1 MVIKMSEIQ
10 INLKKLEEQ
19 ISQLRV
25 LNENLKASV
34 TISPTCSGG
43 GKTVQQIENM
53 TSNCLKVHNDL
64 INLFSNTISFL
75 ENVEKSY
82 ENADKNASLK

>member
-1 MVIKMSEIQ
+1 MSEIQ

-34 TISPTCSGG
+34 T
-43 GKTVQQIENM
+43 
-53 TSNCLKVHNDL
+53 
-64 INLFSNTISFL
+64 FSKCWNKAFTLMDRHIL
-75 ENVEKSY
+75 
-82 ENADKNASLK
+82 L

>member
-1 MVIKMSEIQ
+1 MVTKMSEIQ

-43 GKTVQQIENM
+43 GKSVT
-53 TSNCLKVHNDL
+53 TWAKD
-64 INLFSNTISFL
+64 
-75 ENVEKSY
+75 
-82 ENADKNASLK
+82 SLKGVFN

>member
-1 MVIKMSEIQ
+1 MSEIQ

-43 GKTVQQIENM
+43 GKSVT
-53 TSNCLKVHNDL
+53 TWAKD
-64 INLFSNTISFL
+64 
-75 ENVEKSY
+75 
-82 ENADKNASLK
+82 SLKGVFN